1 MNRILLVVSLCASTL
16 LGCKPDHTQTLRD
29 VRAAMEEPIATE
41 DVRRRHETLLQR
53 AVEDGAFER
62 LSRSE
67 LQQQLG
73 QGTRCAVD
81 PICAQQGF
89 EQEDMY
95 YEVGSRGEGGRPP
108 IVLVGF
114 DTEGVSVRSRYLTFQ

>member
-1 MNRILLVVSLCASTL
+1 MNRILLVLSLLCPML
-16 LGCKPDHTQTLRD
+16 VGCTPDHTQTLRD

-41 DVRRRHETLLQR
+41 DVRRRHEALVQR

-62 LSRSE
+62 LTRPE
-67 LQQQLG
+67 LAQQLG

-95 YEVGSRGEGGRPP
+95 YEIGSRGEGGRPP

>member
-1 MNRILLVVSLCASTL
+1 MNRILLVLSLCAPL
-16 LGCKPDHTQTLRD
+16 LWGCKPDHTQTLRD
-29 VRAAMEEPIATE
+29 VRAAIEEPIATE
-41 DVRRRHETLLQR
+41 DVRHRHEALVQR

-62 LSRSE
+62 LTRPE

-95 YEVGSRGEGGRPP
+95 FEIGTRGEGGRPP